1 MLNQYPVWKY
11 LLILVIVLL
20 GGLYAL
26 PNYYGTDPA
35 IQIAPRRQAEV
46 SAAFQQ
52 QVRGLLESAGL
63 QAKAVEG
70 DGDGLLLRFDDVDH
84 QLQAAELLDGKLRE
98 NYTVAVNLAS
108 ASPAWLEAFGA
119 QPMYLGLDL
128 RGGLHFLLEV
138 DTSAV
143 IERTYQGFR
152 QDARELIKSKK
163 LGRPRIRVEGGK
175 LVVRYKPD
183 EIGLRDEALDALKSG
198 IRELAFE
205 TRDMPEALTIVG
217 TVREK
222 ALRDIQRLAVQQNIA
237 TLRNRANELG
247 VAEPVIQQQGENRI
261 VVQLPGIQDSAKAK
275 RILGATATVEFHL
288 EDVEH
293 SLAEAKKGR
302 VPFGSRIYYDRE
314 GVQAYLLKK
323 RVVTTGEHITN
334 ANAGFDSQ
342 TGSPAV
348 FINLDAAGGN
358 AMKRTT
364 KANLK
369 KPMATVFIEY
379 KPQGKGPDGK
389 PLPPKKVEYV
399 INSAVIQGVFSR
411 RFQITGLESSAEAGE
426 LALLLRAGALA
437 APIQFVEERTIG
449 PSLGQESI
457 NQGTRSVVVGMI
469 LVLIF
474 MAIWYRGFG
483 LVADVALVMNLV
495 LIVAV
500 LSIMQ
505 ATLTLPGIAGIVLT
519 VGMAVDANVLIFE
532 RIREELRNGN
542 TPQASIHAGYAK
554 ALETIADANITTLI
568 AAIVLYTFGTGPIK
582 GFAVTLSVG
591 IVTSMF
597 TAIMGTRAIVNLV
610 VGGRKIRKL
619 SI

>member
-1 MLNQYPVWKY
+1 MNQYPLWKY
-11 LLILVIVLL
+11 LLILIVVLV
-20 GGLYAL
+20 GGLFAL

-35 IQIAPRRQAEV
+35 IQIVPQRQAEV
-46 SAAFQQ
+46 TEAFEQ
-52 QVRGLLESAGL
+52 QVRGLLDSAGL
-63 QAKAVEG
+63 KVQSIERT
-70 DGDGLLLRFDDVDH
+70 DTGLLLRFADVDH
-84 QLQAAELLDGKLRE
+84 QLQASELLDGKLGE

-108 ASPAWLEAFGA
+108 ASPDWLEAFGA
-119 QPMYLGLDL
+119 RPMYLGLDL

-138 DTSAV
+138 DTSTV
-143 IERTYQGFR
+143 IEQTYQRLR
-152 QDARELIKSKK
+152 QDARQLIKSRK
-163 LGRPRIRVEGGK
+163 LGRPRVRVEDGK
-175 LVVRYKPD
+175 LVIRYKATD
-183 EIGLRDEALDALKSG
+183 AGVRDEALDALKSEL
-198 IRELAFE
+198 REMSFTTEDSEQWL
-205 TRDMPEALTIVG
+205 RIIG
-217 TVREK
+217 KVREK
-222 ALRDIQRLAVQQNIA
+222 ALRDIKRLAVQQNIA

-247 VAEPVIQQQGENRI
+247 VAEPVIQQQGEDRI
-261 VVQLPGIQDSAKAK
+261 VVQLPGVQDSAKAK

-293 SLAEAKKGR
+293 SLAEAKKGN

-314 GVQAYLLKK
+314 GVDAYLLKK

-334 ANAGFDSQ
+334 ATAGFDSDS
-342 TGSPAV
+342 GSPAV
-348 FINLDAAGGN
+348 FINLDGAGGN

-411 RFQITGLESSAEAGE
+411 RFQITGLESSAEAQE

-449 PSLGQESI
+449 PSLGAESI
-457 NQGTRSVVVGMI
+457 AQGTESVVVGMI
-469 LVLIF
+469 LVLVF

-483 LVADVALVMNLV
+483 MVANVALVMNLV
-495 LIVAV
+495 LIMAV

-597 TAIMGTRAIVNLV
+597 TAIMGTRAIINLF